1 MKFNYQARTE
11 DGKLR
16 KGKVEA
22 SSKESA
28 LDLLQKHGLYISYL
42 EEAGNKPFFAK
53 DINIFQRVTKE
64 DIVNFSRQLSL
75 MFQANIPLVESLDT
89 LSNQLENPI
98 LREKL
103 VQISEDV
110 ESGRNL
116 SDSMAEFP
124 EIFSPFY
131 IWMVKA
137 GEASGKLSESLT
149 YLAEHQERQY
159 KSMNEIKGALTY
171 PALVIGLVVV
181 VIGLV
186 VFFIVPQITS
196 VLEGTGQELPIAT
209 KIVMA
214 LPEFL
219 KKWGLLFLV
228 ILGAIITLGYKYYQT
243 DEGRLKFD
251 TYMLEF
257 PIIGDFLKKM
267 YLSRFADN
275 FTTLASAGLPI
286 TRSLEIVSNIVGNEK
301 YKKMIAEAKEGVT
314 RGRNMSTILSQ
325 YPKYFPP
332 IFNQMVVVGEKT
344 GSLSTSLNHVSQ
356 FYREE
361 VDRGIENL
369 ISLLEPAMII
379 VLGVVVGGIMISV
392 LMPMYS
398 MLSL

>member
-11 DGKLR
+11 EGQLR
-16 KGKVEA
+16 KGTVEA
-22 SSKESA
+22 STKESA
-28 LDLLQKHGLYISYL
+28 LDLLQKHGFYVSYL

-53 DINIFQRVTKE
+53 DINLFNRVTKE

-75 MFQANIPLVESLDT
+75 MFQANIPLVEALNT

-103 VQISEDV
+103 VQIAEDV
-110 ESGRNL
+110 EGGRNL

-124 EIFSPFY
+124 DIFTPFY

-137 GEASGKLSESLT
+137 GEASGKLPDALT
-149 YLAEHQERQY
+149 YLAEHQEREY
-159 KSMNEIKGALTY
+159 KFMNKIKGALTY
-171 PALVIGLVVV
+171 PALIIGLVAV

-186 VFFIVPQITS
+186 VFFIVPKITG
-196 VLEGTGQELPIAT
+196 VLETTGQSLPVAT
-209 KIVMA
+209 KFVMA
-214 LPEFL
+214 LPGFL
-219 KKWGLLFLV
+219 KKWGWIILLVLT
-228 ILGAIITLGYKYYQT
+228 GIIVLAYKYYQT

-251 TYMLEF
+251 TYMLDI
-257 PIIGDFLKKM
+257 PVVGDFLKKM

-286 TRSLEIVSNIVGNEK
+286 TRCLEIVSNIVGNEK
-301 YKKMIAEAKEGVT
+301 YKEMIAEAKEGVS
-314 RGRNMSTILSQ
+314 RGRNVSSILSQ

-332 IFNQMVVVGEKT
+332 IFIQMVVVGEKT
-344 GSLSTSLNHVSQ
+344 GSLNTSLKHVSD

-361 VDRGIENL
+361 VDRGVENL

-379 VLGVVVGGIMISV
+379 LLGLVVGGIMLSV
-392 LMPMYS
+392 LMPMYQ